1 MRNRDLRVL
10 LLSALQPVPDFSQLG
25 ALRNSSTLTL
35 GKLLRWLDQSGLAL
49 YLWMQLQD
57 HNALGHLP
65 AQFREAL
72 TLRLEAN
79 RQRTRAMV
87 GEFDRLIQSLTAN
100 GVEFCALKGFTLVPE
115 FCRSAH
121 LRHQTDFDFLIAKGS
136 LENAKNAIRSCGYEQ
151 EATREG
157 AEITFATPLRHIPS
171 AKDDIYAIPRHR
183 QVDLLTTLQQNS
195 HGVSINAPLGC
206 FDRLECKTLSGLSF
220 PVLPTEQRFCLQVMH
235 VFKHLLGFWVRVSWL
250 FEIGY
255 FMDRHHGDTALW
267 RAVIEQMG
275 PDIKARNAF
284 GLVIS
289 LAKTLFARQ
298 IPQLLEDWCL
308 RSLPFRIEGWVTQ
321 FGWKTAT
328 ADLDGAK
335 WTLFVHQ
342 EFIDHPNSWNS
353 YVIDRLFPVREALSM
368 DTVITKCVGSRM
380 NIPVSQWRHTM
391 RRSMFH
397 ARTLFSLP
405 LEAIRWK
412 YAMRSLERR
421 RLLASAALT
430 RYPL

>member
-10 LLSALQPVPDFSQLG
+10 LLSALQPVPDFSRLG
-25 ALRNSSTLTL
+25 VLRESSTFTI

-57 HNALGHLP
+57 HDALGDLP
-65 AQFREAL
+65 EQFREAL
-72 TLRLEAN
+72 TLRFEAN
-79 RQRTRAMV
+79 RQRTRAMI
-87 GEFDRLIQSLTAN
+87 GEFSRLVQSLTAN
-100 GVEFCALKGFTLVPE
+100 GVQFCALKGFTLVPE

-121 LRHQTDFDFLIAKGS
+121 LRHQTDIDFLIAKGS
-136 LENAKNAIRSCGYEQ
+136 LEKAKNAIRSCGYEHK
-151 EATREG
+151 ATREAG
-157 AEITFATPLRHIPS
+157 EITFATPLRHIPS

-183 QVDLLTTLQQNS
+183 EVDLLTTLRLDS
-195 HGVSINAPLGC
+195 HGVSINVPLGC
-206 FDRLECKTLSGLSF
+206 FERLDYKTLNGLSF

-235 VFKHLLGFWVRVSWL
+235 AFKHLLGFWVRVSWL
-250 FEIGY
+250 FEIAY

-267 RAVIEQMG
+267 RAVIGQMG

-284 GLVIS
+284 GLIIS

-298 IPQLLEDWCL
+298 IPQLLDDWCL
-308 RSLPFRIEGWVTQ
+308 RSLPLRIEAWVSQ

-328 ADLDGAK
+328 SDLDGAK

-342 EFIDHPNSWNS
+342 EFIDHPKSWNS
-353 YVIDRLFPVREALSM
+353 YLIDRLFPIREALSM
-368 DTVITKCVGSRM
+368 DAVITKHVGSRM
-380 NIPVSQWRHTM
+380 NIPASQWRHMM
-391 RRSMFH
+391 RRSLFH

-421 RLLASAALT
+421 RLLASPALT
-430 RYPL
+430 R